1 MVEANV
7 LPRKQQAMI
16 RLRKSDDYEPI
27 GWVGQYPIHVAT
39 LLVILFSAAM
49 VALALLRPDTRMVV
63 VDALE
68 FRSNAIQTL
77 QLWRFASYAFLNGP
91 SIWFVLDMF
100 FLVWFGREV
109 EKFIGRRAFLL
120 LCGILL
126 VLPPCVLS
134 ALDLWFPTMYEGERI
149 LSFSVFLAFAAIYPG
164 VEFFFGIKV
173 KWLALI
179 FLAIYSLQ
187 ALSERNVTE
196 MAVLW
201 SSAAAAF
208 LYIDYVRG
216 FPTFDRLKRVSRPAV
231 AVRRPRRIKPPEEDV
246 VGSIDPLLDKIAKEG
261 LASLSPREREMLER
275 AREALIK
282 KQKRS
287 SFTE

>member
-1 MVEANV
+1 V

-27 GWVGQYPIHVAT
+27 GWAGQYPIHVAT

-49 VALALLRPDTRMVV
+49 VALALLRPDTRMAV

-91 SIWFVLDMF
+91 SIWFVLNMF

-126 VLPPCVLS
+126 VFPPCVLS
-134 ALDLWFPTMYEGERI
+134 ALDLWFPTFHEGENI

-179 FLAIYSLQ
+179 FLAIYSLA
-187 ALSERNVTE
+187 ALSDRNVKE

-231 AVRRPRRIKPPEEDV
+231 TVRRPRRIKPPEEDV

-287 SFTE
+287 SFIE